1 MIAANILEPLRHAI
15 ELRLAEVDALPQ
27 GVQVWMMS
35 MRMLFLSSIVFAV
48 WKKEARI
55 VLAMAI
61 TTAILLFGI
70 KTIFPEIHSAQIGRP
85 IHLTL
90 WTATLIYLVTRRR
103 LFLAEL
109 KSGQPFSMLYGL
121 WAWTVVAVLTASLI
135 MDVIAIVRGLPGS
148 P

>member
-1 MIAANILEPLRHAI
+1 MIAENILEPLRHAI

-27 GVQVWMMS
+27 GVQIWMMS

-70 KTIFPEIHSAQIGRP
+70 KAIFPEIHSAQIGRP

-103 LFLAEL
+103 VFLTEI
-109 KSGQPFSMLYGL
+109 KSGRPFSVTYGI
-121 WAWTVVAVLTASLI
+121 WAWVVVAVLTASLV
-135 MDVIAIVRGLPGS
+135 MDFSALIRGSLTS

>member
-1 MIAANILEPLRHAI
+1 MIAMNILEPLRHAI

-27 GVQVWMMS
+27 GVQIWMVT
-35 MRMLFLSSIVFAV
+35 MRTLFLSSIIFAV

-61 TTAILLFGI
+61 TTAVLLFGI
-70 KTIFPEIHSAQIGRP
+70 KAFFPEIHSAQIGRP

-90 WTATLIYLVTRRR
+90 WTATLIYMFTRRR
-103 LFLAEL
+103 VFLAEL
-109 KSGQPFSMLYGL
+109 KSGRPFSVIYGI
-121 WAWTVVAVLTASLI
+121 WAWVVVAVLTASLV
-135 MDVIAIVRGLPGS
+135 MDFSALIRGLLGS

>member
-1 MIAANILEPLRHAI
+1 MIAMNLLEPLRHAI

-27 GVQVWMMS
+27 GVQIWMMT
-35 MRMLFLSSIVFAV
+35 MRSLFLSSVIFVV

-55 VLAMAI
+55 ILAMAI

-70 KTIFPEIHSAQIGRP
+70 KTFFPEIHSAQIGRP

-90 WTATLIYLVTRRR
+90 WLAVLVYLFKRRR
-103 LFLAEL
+103 VFLTEL
-109 KSGQPFSMLYGL
+109 KSGQPLSIVYGV
-121 WAWTVVAVLTASLI
+121 WAWIVITVLAASLV
-135 MDVIAIVRGLPGS
+135 MDFIAMIRGLLGS